1 MKKIIVTCF
10 LVISLLLFGQKSC
23 AIESKNSESYTYSSK
38 AESKATIGFSN
49 KNIQKGGGGVKPLLP
64 SSGSSG
70 SSGSSISSK
79 LPSTGESVGIGLM
92 VLGLIFI
99 IIFFSKELQSMIKNK
114 NNKHKERV

>member
-49 KNIQKGGGGVKPLLP
+49 KNIQKDGGGVKPLLP
-64 SSGSSG
+64 SSG

-92 VLGLIFI
+92 LLGLIFI
-99 IIFFSKELQSMIKNK
+99 IIFFSKELQNMIKNK